1 MPQTKTKSLSQNGT
15 AGFLFAPEWV
25 WVAYPALELVGD
37 DLGDDP
43 QYHGFRV
50 EVLASLTGYKAR
62 EHDVALRA
70 YLAETRAAAADD
82 DGPGIFAAEDR
93 YLAAL
98 AWRVRA
104 WNFRESNV
112 AGEVVAVPAPGE
124 GGPEGYQAFYLLPTA
139 LREWTVR
146 VVREAVRPKRT
157 IPRSSP
163 AGSTDGPTPPP
174 PNLEPTPH
182 PS

>member
-25 WVAYPALELVGD
+25 WVDYPALELVGD
-37 DLGDDP
+37 DLGDDER
-43 QYHGFRV
+43 YHGFKV
-50 EVLASLTGYKAR
+50 EVLASLNGFKAR
-62 EHDVALRA
+62 EHDVALREYVA
-70 YLAETRAAAADD
+70 ATRTAVEANDLPAVD
-82 DGPGIFAAEDR
+82 AAEDR
-93 YLAAL
+93 YLAAI

-104 WNFRESNV
+104 WNFREANIL
-112 AGEVVAVPAPGE
+112 GEVVDVPAPGA
-124 GGPEGYQAFYLLPTA
+124 GGEEGYLAFFVLPSA
-139 LREWTVR
+139 LRAWTVR

-163 AGSTDGPTPPP
+163 AGTTGGPTPPP
-174 PNLEPTPH
+174 ITLEPTPP